1 MQTRDKGKQS
11 EEEEEE
17 EEGEDDTDGWLII
30 GRVFFNY
37 SSSSESL
44 A

>member
-17 EEGEDDTDGWLII
+17 EGEDDTNGWLII
-30 GRVFFNY
+30 G
-37 SSSSESL
+37 
-44 A
+44 

>member
-11 EEEEEE
+11 EEEEE

-30 GRVFFNY
+30 GRVFFDY

>member
-30 GRVFFNY
+30 GRVFFDY

>member
-11 EEEEEE
+11 EEEE

-30 GRVFFNY
+30 GRVFNY